1 MIVNIV
7 RVLIIDDEALA
18 RQRVRH
24 ILTQVPDI
32 EIIGECKTG
41 ADAIEKIRGL
51 KPDLIF
57 LDIQMKDMTG
67 FEVLE
72 AIPTAELPMVIFITA
87 YDKYAIKA
95 FDVFA
100 FDYLLK
106 PFKDER
112 FKVSVDNAISNLKQ
126 QQTTDQ
132 NQDLSALLNYLRQ
145 PNPALQPPRSKM
157 LPLKSS
163 GRISFVDMN
172 DIQYII
178 GSGYYIEVF
187 TTDKKHLLRETL
199 TAILT
204 KLDEDLFI
212 RIHRS
217 SIINL
222 QFLNEVIYGS
232 AGEIDI
238 QMKNGEQLRLSKSY
252 RDSFFQKLGI

>member
-1 MIVNIV
+1 MV

-24 ILTQVPDI
+24 LLQSIQGI
-32 EIIGECKTG
+32 ELLGECKTG
-41 ADAIEKIRGL
+41 ADAIESIQEL
-51 KPDLIF
+51 QPDLVF

-72 AIPTAELPMVIFITA
+72 AIPTANLPMVIFITA

-112 FKVSVDNAISNLKQ
+112 FYVSVNHALDKLEPQQPNLQ
-126 QQTTDQ
+126 A
-132 NQDLSALLNYLRQ
+132 QDLSALLQYLRQ
-145 PNPALQPPRSKM
+145 SKPSATARPKM
-157 LPLKSS
+157 LPLKLS
-163 GRISFVDMN
+163 GKISFVDMN

-178 GSGYYIEVF
+178 GSGYYIEIL
-187 TTDKKHLLRETL
+187 TTDKKYLLRETL
-199 TAILT
+199 TTILT
-204 KLDEDLFI
+204 KLDEEVFI

-222 QFLNEVIYGS
+222 QYLDEVIYGS

-252 RDSFFQKLGI
+252 RDDFFQKLGI

>member
-1 MIVNIV
+1 MV

-24 ILTQVPDI
+24 LLTAVQDI
-32 EIIGECKTG
+32 DIIGECKTG
-41 ADAIEKIRGL
+41 TDAIEKIRNL
-51 KPDLIF
+51 QPDLIF

-72 AIPTAELPMVIFITA
+72 ALATEALPMVIFITA

-112 FKVSVDNAISNLKQ
+112 FHLSVENALNNLRQ
-126 QQTTDQ
+126 QQKSP
-132 NQDLSALLNYLRQ
+132 NQELSALLNYLRQ
-145 PNPALQPPRSKM
+145 PNAPQANRSKM

-163 GRISFVDMN
+163 GKISFVDMD
-172 DIQYII
+172 DIQYIT
-178 GSGYYIEVF
+178 GSGYYIEIF
-187 TTDKKHLLRETL
+187 TTDKKYLLRETL
-199 TAILT
+199 TSILT
-204 KLDEDLFI
+204 KLDLEQFI

-222 QFLNEVIYGS
+222 QFLNEVIYGG
-232 AGEIDI
+232 AGEIEV
-238 QMKNGEQLRLSKSY
+238 QMKNGELLRLSKSY
-252 RDSFFQKLGI
+252 RDDFFQKLGI

>member
-1 MIVNIV
+1 MV

-24 ILTQVPDI
+24 LLTTVQDI
-32 EIIGECKTG
+32 DVIGECKTG
-41 ADAIEKIRGL
+41 TDAIEKIRSL
-51 KPDLIF
+51 HPDLVF

-72 AIPTAELPMVIFITA
+72 ALATEELPMVIFITA

-112 FKVSVDNAISNLKQ
+112 FHRSVENALNNLQ
-126 QQTTDQ
+126 QKNKSP
-132 NQDLSALLNYLRQ
+132 NQELSALLNYLRQ
-145 PNPALQPPRSKM
+145 PNTPPVARSKM

-163 GRISFVDMN
+163 GKISFVDMN
-172 DIQYII
+172 DIQYVT
-178 GSGYYIEVF
+178 GSGYYIEIF
-187 TTDKKHLLRETL
+187 TTDKKYLLRETL
-199 TAILT
+199 TSILN
-204 KLDEDLFI
+204 KLDQTQFI

-217 SIINL
+217 YIINL

-232 AGEIDI
+232 AGEIEV
-238 QMKNGEQLRLSKSY
+238 QMKNGELLRLSKSY
-252 RDSFFQKLGI
+252 RDDFFQKLGI

>member
-1 MIVNIV
+1 MV
-7 RVLIIDDEALA
+7 RVLIIDDESLA

-24 ILTQVPDI
+24 LLKSIPDI
-32 EIIGECKTG
+32 ELLGECKTG
-41 ADAIEKIRGL
+41 TDAIEKIQVL
-51 KPDLIF
+51 QPDLIF

-72 AIPTAELPMVIFITA
+72 AIPAAKHPMVIFITA

-112 FKVSVDNAISNLKQ
+112 FQVSVNNALNNLQ
-126 QQTTDQ
+126 QRQQPDHQ
-132 NQDLSALLNYLRQ
+132 PQDLNALLQYLRT
-145 PNPALQPPRSKM
+145 PNSTAPARPNM
-157 LPLKSS
+157 LPLKLS
-163 GRISFVDMN
+163 GKISFVDMN
-172 DIQYII
+172 DIQYIT
-178 GSGYYIEVF
+178 GSGYYIEIF
-187 TTDKKHLLRETL
+187 TKDKKYLLRETL

-204 KLDEDLFI
+204 KLDQELFI

-222 QFLNEVIYGS
+222 QYLDEVIYGS

-252 RDSFFQKLGI
+252 RDDFFQKLGI

>member
-1 MIVNIV
+1 MV

-24 ILTQVPDI
+24 LLTTVQDI
-32 EIIGECKTG
+32 DVIGESKTG
-41 ADAIEKIRGL
+41 TDAIEKIRNL
-51 KPDLIF
+51 QPDLIF

-72 AIPTAELPMVIFITA
+72 ALPKEELPMVIFITA

-112 FKVSVDNAISNLKQ
+112 FHRSVENALTNLRQ
-126 QQTTDQ
+126 QQPQ
-132 NQDLSALLNYLRQ
+132 SPNQELGVLLDYLRQ
-145 PNPALQPPRSKM
+145 PTAPPTAPRSKM

-163 GRISFVDMN
+163 GKISFVDMN
-172 DIQYII
+172 DIQYIT
-178 GSGYYIEVF
+178 GSGYYIEIF
-187 TTDKKHLLRETL
+187 TTDKKYLLRETL
-199 TAILT
+199 TSILT
-204 KLDEDLFI
+204 KLDQAQFL

-232 AGEIDI
+232 GGEIEV
-238 QMKNGEQLRLSKSY
+238 QMKNGELLRLSKSY
-252 RDSFFQKLGI
+252 RDEFFQKLGI

>member
-1 MIVNIV
+1 MV
-7 RVLIIDDEALA
+7 RALIIDDEALA

-24 ILTQVPDI
+24 LLTTVSDI
-32 EIIGECKTG
+32 EVIGECKTG
-41 ADAIEKIRGL
+41 TDAIEKISSL
-51 KPDLIF
+51 QPDLIF

-72 AIPTAELPMVIFITA
+72 ALSQEELPMVIFITA

-112 FKVSVDNAISNLKQ
+112 FHLSVENALSNLRQ
-126 QQTTDQ
+126 QQHKSP
-132 NQDLSALLNYLRQ
+132 NQELSALLNYLRQ
-145 PNPALQPPRSKM
+145 PNAPQAPRSKM

-163 GRISFVDMN
+163 GKISFVEMD
-172 DIQYII
+172 DIQYVT
-178 GSGYYIEVF
+178 GSGYYIEIF
-187 TTDKKHLLRETL
+187 TLDKKYLLRETL
-199 TAILT
+199 TSILT
-204 KLDEDLFI
+204 KLDQEQFI

-232 AGEIDI
+232 GGEIEV
-238 QMKNGEQLRLSKSY
+238 QMKNGELLRLSKSY
-252 RDSFFQKLGI
+252 RDDFFQKLGI

>member
-1 MIVNIV
+1 MV
-7 RVLIIDDEALA
+7 RALIIDDEALA

-24 ILTQVPDI
+24 LLTTVEDV
-32 EIIGECKTG
+32 EVIGECKTG
-41 ADAIEKIRGL
+41 TDAIEKIGAL
-51 KPDLIF
+51 QPDLIF

-72 AIPTAELPMVIFITA
+72 ALSQEEPPMVIFITA

-112 FKVSVDNAISNLKQ
+112 FHLSVENALSNLRQ
-126 QQTTDQ
+126 QQHKSP
-132 NQDLSALLNYLRQ
+132 NQELSALLNYLRQ
-145 PNPALQPPRSKM
+145 PNVPPAPRSKM

-163 GRISFVDMN
+163 GKISFVDMN
-172 DIQYII
+172 DIQYVT
-178 GSGYYIEVF
+178 GSGYYIEIF
-187 TTDKKHLLRETL
+187 TTDKKYLLRETL
-199 TAILT
+199 TSILT
-204 KLDEDLFI
+204 KLDHDQFI

-232 AGEIDI
+232 GGEIEV
-238 QMKNGEQLRLSKSY
+238 QMKNGELLRLSKSY
-252 RDSFFQKLGI
+252 RDEFFQKLGI

>member
-1 MIVNIV
+1 MV

-24 ILTQVPDI
+24 LLTTVQDI
-32 EIIGECKTG
+32 DVIGESKTG
-41 ADAIEKIRGL
+41 TDAIEKISGL

-72 AIPTAELPMVIFITA
+72 ALPTEELPMVIFITA

-112 FKVSVDNAISNLKQ
+112 FHRSVENALNNLRQ
-126 QQTTDQ
+126 QQTKSP
-132 NQDLSALLNYLRQ
+132 NQELSALLDYLRQ
-145 PNPALQPPRSKM
+145 PTITAVSRSKM

-163 GRISFVDMN
+163 GKISFVDMN
-172 DIQYII
+172 DIQYIT
-178 GSGYYIEVF
+178 GSGYYIEIF
-187 TTDKKHLLRETL
+187 TADKKYLLRETL
-199 TAILT
+199 TSILT
-204 KLDEDLFI
+204 KLDQEQFI

-232 AGEIDI
+232 GGEIEV
-238 QMKNGEQLRLSKSY
+238 QMKNGELLRLSKSY
-252 RDSFFQKLGI
+252 RDDFFQKLGI